1 MRNILL
7 LSGLIILFSC
17 NTNNA
22 DTVSSEDDTTFLP
35 PEVIVGSTEIPSGVN
50 KMIWTSG
57 YDSAQKRVVLKQL
70 KQVSQDTLTADNI
83 INDINSSWVDVKL
96 DLVKTSHDT
105 LYVAIPESTT
115 LTQNM
120 GTSGAY
126 NYIAAATYSL
136 TELKGIKYV
145 NYAFTEG
152 DHLAPGTMKR
162 SDFNK

>member
-7 LSGLIILFSC
+7 FFGLVILFSC
-17 NTNNA
+17 NTNNSDSA
-22 DTVSSEDDTTFLP
+22 TSEDDTTYLT
-35 PEVIVGSTEIPSGVN
+35 PEVIEPTNEIPAVVN
-50 KMIWTSG
+50 KMIWSSG
-57 YDSAQKRVVLKQL
+57 YDSVQKKVILKQL
-70 KQVSQDTLTADNI
+70 RQVSQDTLSADKI
-83 INDINSSWVDVKL
+83 ISDINSSWVDVKL
-96 DLVKTSHDT
+96 QLLKSSHDT
-105 LYVAIPESTT
+105 LYVFIPESTT

-120 GTSGAY
+120 GSSGAY
-126 NYIAAATYSL
+126 NYIASVTYSL